1 MRISGRLVVSGF
13 AALLIVGG
21 CCYLGIPK
29 LQAALERHAGARQ
42 NTATLVTAT
51 EQTIAQ
57 KSFTLQEPVALQLP
71 RLNINLAIKPGTYN
85 AQAQTWSLDRTNAF
99 MMQPVTDRAGNVM
112 PVTPVIYGHDI
123 PAVFM
128 HLDGI
133 AADEI
138 LNITQSNGTTY
149 TLRYV
154 GDVVVKPHDTTP
166 LQTKYQNSVLL
177 MTCTGSHFQERRVMR
192 FELVGKQDTATIE
205 TNHEPL
211 S

>member
-1 MRISGRLVVSGF
+1 MRISGRLVVSGL
-13 AALLIVGG
+13 ATLLIIGG

-29 LQAALERHAGARQ
+29 LQAALKRHEGARR
-42 NTATLVTAT
+42 NTAALATAT
-51 EQTIAQ
+51 KQTIAQ

-99 MMQPVTDRAGNVM
+99 VMEPVTDQTGMTLPA
-112 PVTPVIYGHDI
+112 TPVIYGHDI

-128 HLDGI
+128 RLDGI

-138 LNITQSNGTTY
+138 LHITQSNGTTY

-154 GDVVVKPHDTTP
+154 GDVVVKPHDTSP

-177 MTCTGSHFQERRVMR
+177 ITCTGSHFQERRIMR
-192 FELVGKQDTATIE
+192 FELVGKQDVAMRE
-205 TNHEPL
+205 TSHESL
-211 S
+211 A